1 MAFVLEQFV
10 ASPTVGQL
18 DWCRKVDLRLVAD
31 HYHVSV
37 SSALVKSELKATVIT
52 GLVEQGVLSLPTSV
66 ESPGTVAGAV
76 AAESPGG
83 GRVGVTPGVQS
94 ATEQAKLFNMPQLDS
109 FSAGSSPT
117 GSKLDARVKV
127 RMARLQWEKEERDRD
142 FQLRRELEI
151 RKLELEIRKL
161 EADTDVRRELEIRKV
176 EADTAVRMRQL
187 ELQAAG
193 GCDSAV
199 TSSGPAASFDVS
211 RHISLVP
218 VFRESEVEIYFGAFE
233 RIAAALRWPED
244 VWAILLQCKLVG
256 KAQEACS
263 YLSVEDSL
271 VYENVKGAVLR
282 AYELVPEA
290 YRQRFRGLMKTSGQ
304 TYVDFAREKK
314 VLFDRWC
321 RACKADDITSVC
333 ELMIEEFKN
342 CVPERTVVYLNEQ
355 KVTTLQQAATLAD
368 EFALIHKSV
377 FFQRDTYRRAPDNY
391 VPCASVPV
399 LDPRLNRAC
408 FFCHDPGHVIADCA
422 GWKREQTAA
431 GKHPEGVGL
440 VTAVRHSGRA
450 TVNKGPD
457 ECLKPFISTAFV
469 SLSGKVEDQ
478 RQVTVL
484 RDSGG
489 SQSFILASVLPLSAE
504 SACEASAVVRGIGMG
519 CVPAPLHKIQVQ
531 SKLATG
537 FFPVAVLPK
546 FPVDGVDFIM
556 GNDIAGGK
564 VYPTAEVVDVSV
576 PGAAGGD
583 LAQTHPK
590 VFAGCVLT
598 RTRGPKRLCFFCLD
612 PGHLVAGCV
621 AWKQQVAASKQ
632 STEKSKDQH
641 PDYNI
646 VIKHKRGADKVVADV
661 LYCG

>member
-1 MAFVLEQFV
+1 
-10 ASPTVGQL
+10 
-18 DWCRKVDLRLVAD
+18 
-31 HYHVSV
+31 
-37 SSALVKSELKATVIT
+37 
-52 GLVEQGVLSLPTSV
+52 
-66 ESPGTVAGAV
+66 
-76 AAESPGG
+76 
-83 GRVGVTPGVQS
+83 
-94 ATEQAKLFNMPQLDS
+94 MPQLDS

-151 RKLELEIRKL
+151 RKLELEIRKSELEIRKLELEIKKSELEIKKL
-161 EADTDVRRELEIRKV
+161 EADTDVRRELEIRKLELEIRKLELEIRKLEIRKLELEIRKLELEIKKSELEIKKSELEIKKLEADTDV
-176 EADTAVRMRQL
+176 RRELEIRKLEIRKLEADTAVRMRQL

-193 GCDSAV
+193 GGDSAV

-263 YLSVEDSL
+263 SLSVEDSL

-321 RACKADDITSVC
+321 RACKADNITSVC
-333 ELMIEEFKN
+333 ELMMLEEFKN

-377 FFQRDTYRRAPDNY
+377 FFQRDPPQRDTYRRAPDNY

-408 FFCHDPGHVIADCA
+408 FF
-422 GWKREQTAA
+422 
-431 GKHPEGVGL
+431 
-440 VTAVRHSGRA
+440 
-450 TVNKGPD
+450 
-457 ECLKPFISTAFV
+457 FV
-469 SLSGKVEDQ
+469 MT
-478 RQVTVL
+478 QV
-484 RDSGG
+484 
-489 SQSFILASVLPLSAE
+489 
-504 SACEASAVVRGIGMG
+504 M
-519 CVPAPLHKIQVQ
+519 
-531 SKLATG
+531 
-537 FFPVAVLPK
+537 
-546 FPVDGVDFIM
+546 
-556 GNDIAGGK
+556 
-564 VYPTAEVVDVSV
+564 
-576 PGAAGGD
+576 
-583 LAQTHPK
+583 
-590 VFAGCVLT
+590 
-598 RTRGPKRLCFFCLD
+598 
-612 PGHLVAGCV
+612 
-621 AWKQQVAASKQ
+621 
-632 STEKSKDQH
+632 
-641 PDYNI
+641 
-646 VIKHKRGADKVVADV
+646 
-661 LYCG
+661 

>member
-1 MAFVLEQFV
+1 
-10 ASPTVGQL
+10 
-18 DWCRKVDLRLVAD
+18 
-31 HYHVSV
+31 
-37 SSALVKSELKATVIT
+37 
-52 GLVEQGVLSLPTSV
+52 
-66 ESPGTVAGAV
+66 
-76 AAESPGG
+76 
-83 GRVGVTPGVQS
+83 
-94 ATEQAKLFNMPQLDS
+94 MPQLDS

-151 RKLELEIRKL
+151 RKLELEIRKSELEIRKL
-161 EADTDVRRELEIRKV
+161 EADTDVRRELEIRKSELEIKKSELEIKKLEADTDV
-176 EADTAVRMRQL
+176 RRELEIRKLEIRKLEADTAVRMRQL

-193 GCDSAV
+193 GGDSAV

-263 YLSVEDSL
+263 SLSVEDSL

-321 RACKADDITSVC
+321 RACKADNITSVC
-333 ELMIEEFKN
+333 ELMMLEEFKN

-377 FFQRDTYRRAPDNY
+377 FFQRDPPQRDTYRRAPDNY

-408 FFCHDPGHVIADCA
+408 FF
-422 GWKREQTAA
+422 
-431 GKHPEGVGL
+431 
-440 VTAVRHSGRA
+440 
-450 TVNKGPD
+450 
-457 ECLKPFISTAFV
+457 FV
-469 SLSGKVEDQ
+469 MT
-478 RQVTVL
+478 QV
-484 RDSGG
+484 
-489 SQSFILASVLPLSAE
+489 
-504 SACEASAVVRGIGMG
+504 M
-519 CVPAPLHKIQVQ
+519 
-531 SKLATG
+531 
-537 FFPVAVLPK
+537 
-546 FPVDGVDFIM
+546 
-556 GNDIAGGK
+556 
-564 VYPTAEVVDVSV
+564 
-576 PGAAGGD
+576 
-583 LAQTHPK
+583 
-590 VFAGCVLT
+590 
-598 RTRGPKRLCFFCLD
+598 
-612 PGHLVAGCV
+612 
-621 AWKQQVAASKQ
+621 
-632 STEKSKDQH
+632 
-641 PDYNI
+641 
-646 VIKHKRGADKVVADV
+646 
-661 LYCG
+661 